1 MRAGDM
7 DCMKT
12 NKFRL
17 NLTYTRIIALSFF
30 GIIIVGSLLLTLP
43 VAARSAESTPYIN
56 SLFTAVSA
64 TCVTG
69 LVTYDTFTHW
79 SLFGQGVILCLI
91 QIGGL
96 GFMTLVTLLA
106 MFLGKNIGLHE
117 RRLLMQSAGTLQIG
131 GVVRLLRRIAMGT
144 ALFEGIGAVVL
155 AIRFCPKMGFLEGVY
170 NAVFHSV
177 SAFCNAGF
185 DLMGKYTPSSSFTLL
200 YGDVVVNV
208 TIMCLIILGGL
219 GFIVWNDILTF
230 RGQLHKYKLHSKIVI
245 MITAILILGGAVLF
259 FLFEY
264 NHSLSQMSLPDK
276 ILASFFG
283 AVTPRTAGFNT
294 VDINQ
299 MSDSGSL
306 LTMILMLIGGSP
318 GSTAGGI
325 KTTTFAV
332 LVIGAVA
339 SARQNRAIN
348 VWKRRLEEDVI
359 RRASAIFIVYLMGIV
374 ISTMLICAMQELHL
388 KEVLFETISAAGT
401 VGLSTGITSLL
412 NPVSKILIMILM
424 YGGRVGGLS
433 LALALAE
440 RREHVPIERPVEK
453 ILIG

>member
-1 MRAGDM
+1 
-7 DCMKT
+7 MKT
-12 NKFRL
+12 NKLRL
-17 NLTYTRIIALSFF
+17 SLTYTRIIALSFF
-30 GIIIVGSLLLTLP
+30 GIIVAGSLLLTLP
-43 VAARSAESTPYIN
+43 IAARSMEATPYIN
-56 SLFTAVSA
+56 ALFTAVSA

-79 SLFGQGVILCLI
+79 SLFGQIIILCLI

-106 MFLGKNIGLHE
+106 MVLGKNIGLHE

-144 ALFEGIGAVVL
+144 ILFESAGAVLL
-155 AIRFCPKMGFLEGVY
+155 AVRFCPRMGFLEGIY

-185 DLMGKYTPSSSFTLL
+185 DLMGKYKASSSFTLI
-200 YGDVVVNV
+200 YNDVIVNV
-208 TIMCLIILGGL
+208 TIMFLIIMGGL

-230 RGQLHKYKLHSKIVI
+230 RGNLRKYKLHSKIVLT
-245 MITAILILGGAVLF
+245 ITATLILSGAALF

-264 NHSLSQMSLPDK
+264 NHSLLGMSLHNK

-294 VDINQ
+294 VEMTK
-299 MSDSGSL
+299 MSESGSL
-306 LTMILMLIGGSP
+306 LTMVLMLIGGSP

-348 VWKRRLEEDVI
+348 VWKRRLEDDVI
-359 RRASAIFIVYLMGIV
+359 RRASAVFMVYLAGVIV
-374 ISTMLICAMQELHL
+374 CTMLICAMQALPL
-388 KEVLFETISAAGT
+388 KDVLFETISAIGT
-401 VGLSTGITSLL
+401 VGLSTGITPLL
-412 NPVSKILIMILM
+412 NPLSKILIMLLM
-424 YGGRVGGLS
+424 YSGRVGGLS

-440 RREHVPIERPVEK
+440 RREHVPIDRPVEK

>member
-1 MRAGDM
+1 
-7 DCMKT
+7 MKT

-30 GIIIVGSLLLTLP
+30 GLIVAGSVLLTLP
-43 VAARSAESTPYIN
+43 AATRSMESTPYID

-79 SLFGQGVILCLI
+79 SLFGQAVILCLI

-144 ALFEGIGAVVL
+144 ALFEGIGAVIL
-155 AIRFCPKMGFLEGVY
+155 AIRFCPKMGFLEGIY

-185 DLMGKYTPSSSFTLL
+185 DLMGQYKPSSSFTLM
-200 YGDVVVNV
+200 YHDVMVNI
-208 TIMCLIILGGL
+208 TLMCLIILGGL
-219 GFIVWNDILTF
+219 GFIVWNDILTY
-230 RGQLHKYKLHSKIVI
+230 RGQLRKYKLHSKIVI
-245 MITAILILGGAVLF
+245 MITAVLVLGGAVLF

-264 NHSLSQMSLPDK
+264 DHSLSQMALPDK

-283 AVTPRTAGFNT
+283 SVTPRTAGFNT
-294 VDINQ
+294 VDITQ

-306 LTMILMLIGGSP
+306 LTMVLMLIGGSP

-359 RRASAIFIVYLMGIV
+359 RRASAIFIVYLTGIV
-374 ISTMLICAMQELHL
+374 ISTMLICAMQELPL
-388 KEVLFETISAAGT
+388 KDVLFETISAAGT
-401 VGLSTGITSLL
+401 VGLSAGITPLL

-440 RREHVPIERPVEK
+440 RREHVPVERPVEK